1 MEKRRPGYRC
11 RIVLFLAALLVL
23 AGCSGGS
30 REQEAAQRDRELKI
44 TFFDVGKGDAVLLE
58 SEEQTMLID
67 TGYDDTADVV
77 LEYLE
82 TEDIQ
87 TLDYLVI
94 THFDK
99 DHVGGAD
106 KILET
111 VEVQEVLEPDYE
123 SDSKQTEQYKE
134 AMAAKGI
141 TPEKVT
147 DTTDVPFA
155 GADCTVYP
163 PRQEDYEEEDNDFS
177 LVLSVTFG
185 EERFLFAGD
194 CEKERL
200 SELMAEEDL
209 NLRHQVL
216 KVPHHGRE
224 EKNSDKFLL
233 AVSPEAAV
241 ITCSEEEAPDREILD
256 LLAQL
261 GAEVYLTSDGTVT
274 CVTDGSA
281 LRFSQE

>member
-58 SEEQTMLID
+58 SEGQTMLID

-77 LEYLE
+77 LEYFE

>member
-1 MEKRRPGYRC
+1 MEKRRSGYRC

-123 SDSKQTEQYKE
+123 SNSKQTEQYKE